1 MKNALNAVLLA
12 LGTALVSANVAAQIR
27 IGQTAGFTG
36 PASSGVKEITEG
48 AKLYLDWVNSEGGIN
63 GQKIELVSVDDKFDP
78 KLAAE
83 NAKKLIADPKVIS
96 LFLNRGTP
104 HTEAIM
110 PLLVEGKI
118 PLVGPSTGAASLH
131 SPVHPWV
138 FNVRATYQRE
148 AEHLTRHL
156 AMGGVQRV
164 AIIQVNDSF
173 GADVAAGALKVFK
186 EANKSPSNH
195 ELFDRAKPDWPGIA
209 KRVAAAKP
217 LSVLFIGT
225 GTGVVD
231 GVKALR
237 AAGCLATIG
246 TVSPNASAG
255 FAKSLGSQGTGV
267 IVSQVFPSERKMAA
281 PLVAEAVRLAKA
293 KGFSEVTPAMIE
305 GFSAAKVLVTG
316 LKRASKDKDV
326 TRIGLRKALD
336 TFNRVDIGGLELT
349 YTPTDHTGLDYADLS
364 IIGEDGRFRR

>member
-1 MKNALNAVLLA
+1 MTLKKALSA
-12 LGTALVSANVAAQIR
+12 LGLGIAFAAAFVSTASAQIR

-36 PASSGVKEITEG
+36 PAASGVKEITDG
-48 AKLYLDWVNSEGGIN
+48 AKLYFDWVNADGGIN
-63 GQKIELVSVDDKFDP
+63 GQKIELVSLDDKFDP

-83 NAKKLIADPKVIS
+83 NAKKLIGDQRVVS

-118 PLVGPSTGAASLH
+118 PLVGPSTGAMSLH

-156 AMGGVQRV
+156 AMGGADRV

-173 GADVAAGALKVFK
+173 GADVAAGAMKVFK
-186 EANKSPSNH
+186 EASKKPAAH
-195 ELFDRAKPDWPGIA
+195 EMFDRAKPDFSAIA
-209 KRVAAAKP
+209 KKIAEAKP

-225 GTGVVD
+225 GTAVVD
-231 GVKALR
+231 GIKALR
-237 AAGCLATIG
+237 AAGCLATVG

-255 FAKSLGSQGTGV
+255 FAKNLGTNGPGV
-267 IVSQVFPSERKMAA
+267 IVSQVFPSERKMAVS
-281 PLVAEAVRLAKA
+281 LVSEAVRLAKA
-293 KGFSEVTPAMIE
+293 KGVSEVTPAMIE
-305 GFSAAKVLVTG
+305 GFSAAKVLVIA
-316 LKRASKDKDV
+316 LKRTKELS
-326 TRIGLRKALD
+326 RSNLRKTLD
-336 TFNRVDIGGLELT
+336 SFNRVDIGGLELT
-349 YTPTDHTGLDYADLS
+349 FSPTDHTGLDYADLS
-364 IIGEDGRFRR
+364 IIGDDGKFRR